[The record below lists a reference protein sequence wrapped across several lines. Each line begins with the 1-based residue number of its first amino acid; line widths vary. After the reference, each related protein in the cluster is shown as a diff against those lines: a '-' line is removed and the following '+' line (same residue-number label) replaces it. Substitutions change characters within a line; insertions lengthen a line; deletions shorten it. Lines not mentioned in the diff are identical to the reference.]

1 MVRDATASG
10 SSFFKHSRRPL
21 TILAVVITFVV
32 AGVTT
37 YRFWQLQS
45 HNSNESQKS
54 HQTIPKIIKVVA
66 LGKLEPQGQVIKI
79 SAPTSSQESRVGQ
92 LLVKE
97 GQEVKVNQVIAILD
111 SKDRLQAAVVKAQ
124 QQVKVKHANLAK
136 VQAGAKRG
144 EIEAQKATVERL
156 KAQWE
161 GERIAQQEAIA
172 RLKAQSQGDKMAQQ
186 ATVEKLQAQLNN
198 AQAEYQ
204 RNQQLY
210 SNGAISK
217 SLFDS
222 KRLSVDTAT
231 QQLKEAR
238 AILTR
243 IDGTSSRQISEAQAV
258 LTRINTTFPQQIN
271 EAKATL
277 QKIAEVRP
285 VDVEVAKAEVDDA
298 IAQVNQTQK
307 DLQQAYVRTPQDGQ
321 VLDIHTRAG
330 EVVSSDGIVEIGQ
343 TSQMD
348 AVAEIYQS
356 DISKIRP
363 GQDVR
368 IISDSLPGEL
378 QGKVE
383 RIGLQVRRQSVINTD
398 PSTNIDAR
406 IVEVHIRLDKTSSQ
420 KAAQFTNLQVK
431 VVISL

>member
-45 HNSNESQKS
+45 HKSNEIQKS
-54 HQTIPKIIKVVA
+54 HQSIPKIIKVVA
-66 LGKLEPQGQVIKI
+66 LGKLEPQGEVIKV
-79 SAPTSSQESRVGQ
+79 SAPTSSQQNRVGQ

-97 GQEVKVNQVIAILD
+97 GQEIKASQVIAILD

-124 QQVKVKHANLAK
+124 QQVKVKQANLAK
-136 VQAGAKRG
+136 VQAGAKQG

-161 GERIAQQEAIA
+161 GERIAQEEAIA
-172 RLKAQSQGDKMAQQ
+172 RLKAQSKGDKIAQQ

-198 AQAEYQ
+198 AQAEYK

-217 SLFDS
+217 SSFDS

-258 LTRINTTFPQQIN
+258 LTRINTTLSQQIS
-271 EAKATL
+271 EAQATL
-277 QKIAEVRP
+277 QKIAEVRN
-285 VDVEVAKAEVDDA
+285 VDVAVAKAEVDDA
-298 IAQVNQTQK
+298 IAQVNQAQK
-307 DLQQAYVRTPQDGQ
+307 DLQQAYVRTPQNAQ
-321 VLDIHTRAG
+321 VLEIHTRAG
-330 EVVSSDGIVEIGQ
+330 ELVSSDGIVEIGQ
-343 TSQMD
+343 TSQMY
-348 AVAEIYQS
+348 AVAEVYQS
-356 DISKIRP
+356 DITKIRP